1 MTYLA
6 KNSTIEKEKEKQEK
20 VMREDDASFK
30 RQPNEVREVWKPL
43 CDIQV
48 PYCRLYFGNDD

>member
-6 KNSTIEKEKEKQEK
+6 KNSTIEKEKEKQE

-30 RQPNEVREVWKPL
+30 RQPNEVREMWKPL
-43 CDIQV
+43 CDIQE
-48 PYCRLYFGNDD
+48 PYCRLCFGNDD